1 MMYKVAASLL
11 LPVLW
16 KLVRMVSVELNI
28 RISFK

>member
-1 MMYKVAASLL
+1 MYKVLAALC

-16 KLVRMVSVELNI
+16 KLIRMVSVELNL